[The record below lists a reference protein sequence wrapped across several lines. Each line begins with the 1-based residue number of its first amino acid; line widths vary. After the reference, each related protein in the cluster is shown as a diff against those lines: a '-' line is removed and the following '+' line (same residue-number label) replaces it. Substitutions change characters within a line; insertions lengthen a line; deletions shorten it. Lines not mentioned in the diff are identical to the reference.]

1 MQACV
6 KRYMVKEDE
15 SKVFVEIDFYLF
27 VCYVYNYLT
36 LIDLYNVCIF
46 VIKEKQ
52 KKPRKAGKIH
62 VIVNMSICQC

>member
-1 MQACV
+1 MNSLMNLCKPV
-6 KRYMVKEDE
+6 LKGMVKVDE

-46 VIKEKQ
+46 VIKKKQKNPEKQ
-52 KKPRKAGKIH
+52 EKF
-62 VIVNMSICQC
+62 MSL

>member
-1 MQACV
+1 MNSLMNLCRPV
-6 KRYMVKEDE
+6 LKGIMVKVDE

-52 KKPRKAGKIH
+52 KNPEKQEKF
-62 VIVNMSICQC
+62 MSL

>member
-1 MQACV
+1 MMNSLMNLCRPV
-6 KRYMVKEDE
+6 LKGIMVKVDE

-36 LIDLYNVCIF
+36 LIDLSNAYIF

-52 KKPRKAGKIH
+52 KNQKSRKNSCH
-62 VIVNMSICQC
+62 C